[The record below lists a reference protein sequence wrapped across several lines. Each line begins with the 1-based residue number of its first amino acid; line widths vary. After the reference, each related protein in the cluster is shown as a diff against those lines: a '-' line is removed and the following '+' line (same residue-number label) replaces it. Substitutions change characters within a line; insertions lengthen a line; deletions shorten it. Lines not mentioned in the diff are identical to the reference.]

1 MSRISNGMLERFP
14 VYLNYLKSLP
24 EDAPKNISATAIARA
39 LCMGEVNVRKDLAA
53 ISGSGKPKIGYIVS
67 DLIDEIETNLGYK
80 ENRGTVIVGAGRLGR
95 ALLDYVGF
103 KEYGINILAAFDNNP
118 DACGE
123 TSSGKKIFP
132 LSHLEEFCE
141 EHKVQ
146 IGVITVPA
154 INAQNVCDYMVEC
167 GISAIWN
174 FAPTHLN
181 VRRNIIVQNQNIA
194 ASIAA
199 LSTHL
204 KWK

>member
-39 LCMGEVNVRKDLAA
+39 LNMGEVNVRKDLAA

-80 ENRGTVIVGAGRLGR
+80 ENRGTVIVGAGRLGK

-103 KEYGINILAAFDNNP
+103 KEYGIDILAAFDNNP

-123 TSSGKKIFP
+123 TPSGKKIFP
-132 LSHLEEFCE
+132 LSHLEDFCE

-154 INAQNVCDYMVEC
+154 QTAQSVCDYMIEC
-167 GISAIWN
+167 GIGAIWN

-194 ASIAA
+194 ASVAA
-199 LSTHL
+199 LSTQL

>member
-154 INAQNVCDYMVEC
+154 VNAQNVCDYMVEC